1 MRMPAEDLLP
11 GAERA
16 VEIAGDPGIERRD
29 MCLLARSGFCGE
41 LPCVLRSVL
50 RGRHVRLLVGEH
62 REVAFQAMREC
73 ELAVSRK
80 RIRKPLSRI
89 GAILEIAH
97 QRAIEFGRAL
107 RARRNRKPVN
117 VVLHLACP
125 VGGC

>member
-29 MCLLARSGFCGE
+29 MRLLARSGFCAE
-41 LPCVLRSVL
+41 APRVL
-50 RGRHVRLLVGEH
+50 RGVLRDRHVRLLVGEH
-62 REVAFQAMREC
+62 REIALQAMRER
-73 ELAVSRK
+73 ELAVGRK
-80 RIRKPLSRI
+80 RIREPLARI
-89 GAILEIAH
+89 GAIFQIAH
-97 QRAIEFGRAL
+97 QRAIECGRAFC
-107 RARRNRKPVN
+107 ARRNRKPVN